1 MYKYNFILLLLFIT
15 NFVFSQDEILN
26 DSELAQAEFH
36 AIINPLDNNH
46 IVLATMHGF
55 ETIEDSYFTIYIS
68 KDFGESW
75 AISSFNGL
83 HEGYT
88 ATGDPVLGFN
98 TLGELF
104 MTHLVLDEDE
114 QILTIISKSI
124 DGGETWEEFFV
135 YPFEF
140 TDKPWI
146 SIDTDPNSQY
156 VNNIFLPTVAEDE
169 VHLIV
174 VDQEGTQLEL
184 NVAPDGDQIP
194 SVTTNNKGDVYL
206 SLLKVSDP
214 NELYVQKYSDGGRM
228 LEHST
233 FVTSFPDYTFN
244 ADDVS
249 FRFNPCPYLAIDNS
263 DGPYAGRL
271 YFTYTASE
279 PMMEKY
285 FDVLLRYSDDEGI
298 TWSDPKVVHSDITAG
313 VQQFYSSIYVND
325 QGAVLLDW
333 YDRKEYGNGSPNTDF
348 FFGASYDG
356 GETFTELKLTSE
368 PMDFNNIVTAG
379 FGFGIGDYHQL
390 IATDDIA
397 ICFWSDGRTNDGD
410 LNIYFAKI
418 SIDNPSTS
426 IIENSIIKKDIRVS
440 KLFPQPATIELNV
453 ELELKSQKELRFE
466 IRNLTGQLVYEKD
479 KADYNIGKSKIVI
492 PLDLTPNE
500 YILSIF
506 SEDGYFTHRKFIV
519 AQ

>member
-1 MYKYNFILLLLFIT
+1 MYKYNFIFLLLLFA
-15 NFVFSQDEILN
+15 NQAVGQDEILN

-36 AIINPLDNNH
+36 AAINPLDNNH

-68 KDFGESW
+68 RDFGESW
-75 AISSFNGL
+75 ETSSFSGI
-83 HEGYT
+83 HENHL
-88 ATGDPVLGFN
+88 ATGDPVLAFN

-104 MTHLVLDEDE
+104 LTHLVLDEDD
-114 QILTIISKSI
+114 QILTIVSKSI
-124 DGGETWEEFFV
+124 DGGLTWEEFFV

-140 TDKPWI
+140 TDKPWMR
-146 SIDTDPNSQY
+146 IDTDPNSAY
-156 VNNIFLPTVAEDE
+156 VNNIYLPTVAEDE

-174 VDQEGTQLEL
+174 VDQEGTQLEMQ
-184 NVAPDGDQIP
+184 VAPDGDQIP

-206 SLLKVSDP
+206 SLLKLSDP
-214 NELYVQKYSDGGRM
+214 NELYVQKYSEGGQ
-228 LEHST
+228 LFEHST

-244 ADDVS
+244 AEDVS

-263 DGPYAGRL
+263 DGPYKGRL

-285 FDVLLRYSDDEGI
+285 FDVLLRYSDDEGV

-313 VQQFYSSIYVND
+313 VQQFYSSIFVND
-325 QGAVLLDW
+325 QGVVLIDW
-333 YDRKEYGNGSPNTDF
+333 YDRKEHGNGSPNTDF

-356 GETFTELKLTSE
+356 GETFSEVKLTSE

-390 IATDDIA
+390 IATDEVA
-397 ICFWSDGRTNDGD
+397 ISFWSDGRTNDGD

-418 SIDNPSTS
+418 GIDNPMTS
-426 IIENSIIKKDIRVS
+426 IIENSIIKEDIRVS
-440 KLFPQPATIELNV
+440 KLFPQPAATEINF
-453 ELELKSQKELRFE
+453 ELELDTQKELRFE
-466 IRNLTGQLVYEKD
+466 IRNLGGQLVYSKEK
-479 KADYNIGKSKIVI
+479 AVYNMGKSTMSI
-492 PLDLTPNE
+492 PLDLAPNE
-500 YILSIF
+500 YILSIY
-506 SEDGYFTHRKFIV
+506 SADGYFTHRKFIV